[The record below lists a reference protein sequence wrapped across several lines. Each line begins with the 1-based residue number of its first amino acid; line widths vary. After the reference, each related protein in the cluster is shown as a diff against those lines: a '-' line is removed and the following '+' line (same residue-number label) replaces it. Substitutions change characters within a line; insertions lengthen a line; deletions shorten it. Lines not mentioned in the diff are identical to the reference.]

1 MNKWT
6 LACLATAV
14 LANPLHAMH
23 LAPDESGQVLLFPY
37 YTVNGDHDTYFTIA
51 STSSYGSLVKVRFLD
66 ARRGRPVLDLN
77 VFLAPYDSWTAVI
90 AQTSADAPPVLR
102 TSDATC
108 TVPAVPAEGL
118 RFTTAG
124 FDGTGE
130 LPADDLPH
138 DVARTREGSIE
149 VISGGTM
156 GAIRTGCA
164 SWPDGV
170 LPGMGAPDNALS
182 GSAAIIDVPNGE
194 YYAYNATA
202 IADFTDQALMATAQ
216 GPLQPSLAQASHTI
230 HYFADGAGSSNF
242 GRVGTAEMRSG
253 IDAVTALLM
262 ADTLSNDF
270 LVSPALGATTD
281 WVLTYPTRRF
291 YVDPVYATLIAGSIG
306 TSGDQQW
313 FFVDRFDRDG
323 GADDP
328 VIGLSLPYDAVN
340 VLTFAHD
347 GSAGS
352 LFDSQF
358 ATLLQVVG
366 DTGVVRLR
374 TAKQGSQG
382 PAIVTDSGRTK
393 NGSPVIGFMA
403 YNIVNANALPGRLSN
418 YGATFRHHTTECD
431 APPLN
436 LTICRRW

>member
-6 LACLATAV
+6 LACLVATV

-51 STSSYGSLVKVRFLD
+51 NTSLNGSLVKVRFLD

-149 VISGGTM
+149 VIAGGSI
-156 GAIRTGCA
+156 GAIRNCA
-164 SWPDGV
+164 SWPGNV
-170 LPGMGAPDNALS
+170 IPGMGAPDNSLY

-194 YYAYNATA
+194 YYAYNANA
-202 IADFTDQALMATAQ
+202 IADFTDQPLMATAQ

-230 HYFADGAGSSNF
+230 HYFADGAATPNF
-242 GRVGTAEMRSG
+242 GRIGTAEMASG

-262 ADTLSNDF
+262 ADTVSNDF

-306 TSGDQQW
+306 ASGDPQW

-323 GADDP
+323 GASGP
-328 VIGLSLPYDAVN
+328 VIDLSLPYDAVN
-340 VLTFAHD
+340 VLTLAHD
-347 GSAGS
+347 DTGSS
-352 LFDSQF
+352 LFDSAF
-358 ATLLQVVG
+358 ATGLQVE
-366 DTGVVRLR
+366 DDAGVVRLR

-382 PAIVTDSGRTK
+382 PAIGIGNGRSK

-418 YGATFRHHTTECD
+418 YGAAFRHHTTECD
-431 APPLN
+431 AL
-436 LTICRRW
+436 LLAITACRRW